1 MATPMESLRRIAQSV
16 RHPIDMSP
24 EAVADR
30 LRRLR
35 RCAEISELCM
45 KLKAAGKSQR
55 IVSEPM

>member
-30 LRRLR
+30 LRR
-35 RCAEISELCM
+35 CAEISELCM